1 MLERFEQPNCA
12 SYFQG
17 SECLRT
23 SDCQG
28 QEGGGNGEMLA
39 KSTKW
44 NLGRVN
50 ESRNLTYG
58 MMTIVNIIVLNIE
71 NC

>member
-1 MLERFEQPNCA
+1 
-12 SYFQG
+12 
-17 SECLRT
+17 
-23 SDCQG
+23 
-28 QEGGGNGEMLA
+28 MLA

-58 MMTIVNIIVLNIE
+58 MMTIVNITVLNIE